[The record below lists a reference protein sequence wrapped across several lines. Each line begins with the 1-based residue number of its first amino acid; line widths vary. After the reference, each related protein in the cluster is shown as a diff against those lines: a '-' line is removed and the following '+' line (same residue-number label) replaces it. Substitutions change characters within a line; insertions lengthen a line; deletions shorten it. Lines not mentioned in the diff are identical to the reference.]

1 MSYKGLLKMARDRL
15 FEEGLEAIKSDLVID
30 MMILLILQDD
40 GKILL
45 NISLPSS

>member
-1 MSYKGLLKMARDRL
+1 MARDRL

>member
-30 MMILLILQDD
+30 ME
-40 GKILL
+40 
-45 NISLPSS
+45 NER